1 MFTDPDRIQ
10 TLLDERFR
18 QLPVLVLGDVMLDRY
33 LWGDVRRISPEA
45 PVPVVRVA
53 RRSQAPGGA
62 GNVALNLA
70 TCGLKPTLLGVVGD
84 DEAGLA
90 LRALLT
96 SQGIIATTM
105 VVSPTRPT
113 TTKTRVIGGHQQ
125 MLRLD
130 DEHDDALSA
139 ADRIALDAA
148 AIALIALIAK
158 GGFAA
163 VILSDYGKGVLDA
176 ALCQRM
182 IAAARA
188 QGIPVLVDPKG
199 RDWARYRG
207 ATTMKPNLGELAEV
221 TGLRSS
227 DSRGLERAGQQLV
240 RELELDFLA
249 FSRGSDGVSVLTAAE
264 ATTIATEA
272 QEVFDVSGA
281 GDTMVA
287 LLAAGLANGLPPVE
301 AAKLANLAAGIVV
314 GHVGTVPVPVDE
326 LRDRFT
332 AVQHGCTG
340 KIMSWAQATARVAA
354 WQQAGRRVVF
364 TNGCFDLLHPGHIRL
379 LEQAR
384 DAGERLL
391 VGLNSDASVRRLKG
405 PTRPVNSEGDRAA
418 VLAALASVDAV
429 VIFEED
435 TPLALITALRPQVLV
450 KGADYSEADIV
461 GAAEVRSWGGDVV
474 RVGLVPGKSSTSMIE
489 RSKR

>member
-10 TLLDERFR
+10 TLLDERFGA
-18 QLPVLVLGDVMLDRY
+18 LSVLVLGDVMLDRY

-84 DEAGLA
+84 DEAGVA

-130 DEHDDALSA
+130 DEHDDALNA
-139 ADRIALDAA
+139 ADRTAVDAA
-148 AIALIALIAK
+148 AIALMAI
-158 GGFAA
+158 GGFSA

-176 ALCQRM
+176 ALCQRV

-188 QGIPVLVDPKG
+188 SNIPVLVDPKG

-227 DSRGLERAGQQLV
+227 DSHGLEVAGQQLV
-240 RELELDFLA
+240 RDLQLDFLA
-249 FSRGSDGVSVLTAAE
+249 FSRGSEGVSVLTTAT

-287 LLAAGLANGLPPVE
+287 LLAAGLANGLDPVE

-314 GHVGTVPVPVDE
+314 GHVGTVPVPLDE

-340 KIMSWAQATARVAA
+340 KVMSWAQATTRVGA

-384 DAGERLL
+384 AAGERLV
-391 VGLNSDASVRRLKG
+391 VGLNSDDSVRRLKG
-405 PTRPVNSEGDRAA
+405 PTRPVNNEIDRAA

-429 VIFEED
+429 VIFAQD
-435 TPLALITALRPQVLV
+435 TPLELITAIRPQVLV
-450 KGADYSEADIV
+450 KGADYSEANIV

-474 RVGLVPGKSSTSMIE
+474 RVGLVPGKSSTAMIE
-489 RSKR
+489 RSKL